1 MSHAELS
8 PLAMRKFVEI
18 LFAEI
23 GNDTIYLILSKS
35 GWPREKRTLEYFLSL
50 DAQQAPLV
58 YAGLQAAMRAYYG
71 RGARGTLMRLGTKS
85 WEPLFNE
92 LPFGTKAQAGLIRG
106 LPKSM
111 RRKPALEILAG
122 MLGTKRGDVT
132 VHSLDLDLLVVDSS
146 SPAATGQK
154 DDQPICFVTLGLI
167 RECLYWATGE
177 EHDIEERACK
187 AMGSNQ
193 CEFKINIGGRKQ

>member
-8 PLAMRKFVEI
+8 PLAMRKFAET

-23 GNDTIYLILSKS
+23 GKDTVYVILSKS
-35 GWPREKRTLEYFLSL
+35 GWPREKRSLEYFLAL
-50 DAQQAPLV
+50 DAQQAPQV
-58 YAGLQAAMRAYYG
+58 YAALQAALRTYYG
-71 RGARGTLMRLGTKS
+71 RGARGTLMRLGAKL
-85 WEPLFNE
+85 WEPLLNE
-92 LPFGTKAQAGLIRG
+92 LPFATKAQAGLIRG
-106 LPKSM
+106 LPKAM

-122 MLGTKRGDVT
+122 LLGTKRGDVT
-132 VHSLDLDLLVVDSS
+132 VHSLDLDLLLVDSS

-154 DDQPICFVTLGLI
+154 DDTPICYVTLGLI

-193 CEFKINIGGRKQ
+193 CEFKITIGGGR